1 MCASYPLG
9 SYFDKY
15 KHRLLRYSM
24 YVYMYVTDESAVS
37 LWPLHVDLTKGK
49 GRCTAFVNGVY
60 LGIGCWV
67 LLKMGTRMCILSC
80 PGALLVLE
88 LMAVGEVTFL
98 SFSHSSLSR
107 ESSIPTSAPLV
118 GALVSC
124 RAQRAMGAR
133 CLCFGTALRT
143 HSKPSS
149 VLLAMRTGYSAA
161 GAVQAKNGISTCTKL
176 ILWYCTSL

>member
-1 MCASYPLG
+1 
-9 SYFDKY
+9 
-15 KHRLLRYSM
+15 M
-24 YVYMYVTDESAVS
+24 YWS
-37 LWPLHVDLTKGK
+37 LM
-49 GRCTAFVNGVY
+49 GVY

-67 LLKMGTRMCILSC
+67 LLKMCILSC

-107 ESSIPTSAPLV
+107 ESSIPMSAPLV

-143 HSKPSS
+143 RSKPSS
-149 VLLAMRTGYSAA
+149 VPLAMRMGYSAA